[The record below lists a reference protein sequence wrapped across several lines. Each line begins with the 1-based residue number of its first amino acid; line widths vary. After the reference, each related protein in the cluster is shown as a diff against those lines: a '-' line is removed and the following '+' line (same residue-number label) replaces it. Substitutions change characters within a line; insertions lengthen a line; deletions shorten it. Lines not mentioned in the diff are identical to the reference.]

1 MDMQIS
7 ITEWNEEYK
16 KLANL
21 FINEENNLI
30 KTLIKEDKF
39 LLKIYHLLINEYEV
53 EKVYFQKI
61 EKQLKLYINDAFSYY
76 RKKNINYFEF
86 QNTIKKIY
94 ELFNKIKKDLKLKY
108 DSLLKEEVIL
118 EKELELYKNNIE
130 EIFKSEEK
138 EIENK
143 KLNKEKKIENLHI
156 KIIDKYINNI
166 INNRKIKEKEKN
178 DLNEI
183 KIIINKL
190 NKNDIEE
197 IIENIMN
204 IIEKKLGG
212 INLGWQQKEQEEFLK
227 LRKSHHNKINNY
239 EFLTDLNNLIPYMTS
254 IEHKNHILLFEKY
267 SQLIEIKNLLINKY
281 KELKYENNDIFY
293 FKENQNKND
302 NNLNKNNIKN
312 KKEEIKSFKKE
323 KINRVQSS
331 KNIHLKI
338 NDINYTKYNKIKLSS
353 PDKNRSLKEVKT
365 TINNNNYNYILNKNK
380 INLNRR
386 RNYLIS
392 YDSLKRYNSNDLP

>member
-138 EIENK
+138 EIENQ

-166 INNRKIKEKEKN
+166 INNKKIKEKEKN

-353 PDKNRSLKEVKT
+353 PDKNRSVKEVKT

>member
-1 MDMQIS
+1 
-7 ITEWNEEYK
+7 
-16 KLANL
+16 
-21 FINEENNLI
+21 
-30 KTLIKEDKF
+30 
-39 LLKIYHLLINEYEV
+39 
-53 EKVYFQKI
+53 
-61 EKQLKLYINDAFSYY
+61 
-76 RKKNINYFEF
+76 
-86 QNTIKKIY
+86 
-94 ELFNKIKKDLKLKY
+94 
-108 DSLLKEEVIL
+108 
-118 EKELELYKNNIE
+118 
-130 EIFKSEEK
+130 
-138 EIENK
+138 
-143 KLNKEKKIENLHI
+143 
-156 KIIDKYINNI
+156 
-166 INNRKIKEKEKN
+166 
-178 DLNEI
+178 
-183 KIIINKL
+183 
-190 NKNDIEE
+190 
-197 IIENIMN
+197 MN